1 MKTNKFST
9 SDKKKALQK
18 ENNEDGDEEDEE
30 EEDDEED
37 REKIAKKSSQNQ
49 ISKKSVINKETKIT
63 TIRKEEKPK
72 IATQT
77 TQGVYKPRL
86 ISTQNQ
92 EKNVTKEAGG
102 IRRAL
107 KEKRPLH
114 QSDIAQIS
122 KKPET
127 LKTSQNTSNTQ
138 AKNPVS
144 QTQTKVNAQPQV
156 SKYQNRY
163 TKRQV
168 DSIGNNDDN
177 SKEIK
182 SSKENI
188 NDHKKN
194 EEIEDKKEEIKEI
207 KKEIRKE
214 AKKEPRREIKKEER
228 KEERKEIKKEERK
241 EERENNSINKEK
253 ENIINTETN
262 NTREENTNIQFE
274 KKNEIKL
281 KRDTEE
287 NKDYV
292 KEEVMIENGI
302 EIVKV
307 PLEFLSKMKGK
318 KGKRNIYFKKDNKFD
333 NRDNYYENNR
343 QKLNRTSYGFYKRRG
358 RGNYPRRTSN
368 RYYYQRDDFDI
379 YDDDYED
386 SFDDYED
393 FNDNYFRRYNRGR
406 RNYLYDYNNRGR
418 RNNLNG
424 SRYKNRGHVRY
435 RSNFLERG
443 KPNEIY
449 RGFRGRRGRY

>member
-194 EEIEDKKEEIKEI
+194 E
-207 KKEIRKE
+207 RWP
-214 AKKEPRREIKKEER
+214 AWAGRRRCSWWPRRDAANTSWAWQWTSAHHGTIPSPLLSGRPKKASGWP
-228 KEERKEIKKEERK
+228 KTAGALA
-241 EERENNSINKEK
+241 SSSV
-253 ENIINTETN
+253 TGTN
-262 NTREENTNIQFE
+262 GP
-274 KKNEIKL
+274 
-281 KRDTEE
+281 
-287 NKDYV
+287 
-292 KEEVMIENGI
+292 M
-302 EIVKV
+302 
-307 PLEFLSKMKGK
+307 
-318 KGKRNIYFKKDNKFD
+318 
-333 NRDNYYENNR
+333 
-343 QKLNRTSYGFYKRRG
+343 
-358 RGNYPRRTSN
+358 
-368 RYYYQRDDFDI
+368 
-379 YDDDYED
+379 
-386 SFDDYED
+386 
-393 FNDNYFRRYNRGR
+393 
-406 RNYLYDYNNRGR
+406 
-418 RNNLNG
+418 
-424 SRYKNRGHVRY
+424 
-435 RSNFLERG
+435 
-443 KPNEIY
+443 
-449 RGFRGRRGRY
+449 